1 MWLTSSMQAIAT
13 RRCPSLGSSPVV
25 SVWSTNP
32 RMPSPPPP
40 RQTLVR
46 SRRHSDDLG
55 ESTQGEAAAAPC
67 RHDET
72 GAPALVALR
81 HLLGENGVQTGCA
94 HPRPCADACALK
106 QFRRADHDDDVQA

>member
-25 SVWSTNP
+25 SVWSTNS

-55 ESTQGEAAAAPC
+55 ESTQGEATAEPC
-67 RHDET
+67 RHDEIRPPPPAAIRHPLGADGVEP
-72 GAPALVALR
+72 GAPPPPPR
-81 HLLGENGVQTGCA
+81 H
-94 HPRPCADACALK
+94 HPSPP
-106 QFRRADHDDDVQA
+106 